1 MSVQSAIEL
10 PIDLAL
16 FNNMGRLKDK
26 WRSSLDTLGAV
37 DGARNR
43 LQGLPLTVVR

>member
-16 FNNMGRLKDK
+16 LYDMGRLKDK
-26 WRSSLDTLGAV
+26 WSPSLDTLGAV
-37 DGARNR
+37 DGASNR
-43 LQGLPLTVVR
+43 LQSLSVTVVR

>member
-16 FNNMGRLKDK
+16 FYNMGRLKDK
-26 WRSSLDTLGAV
+26 WRPSLDTLGAV

-43 LQGLPLTVVR
+43 LQGLSLTVVR